1 MARKTKAQAQ
11 ATRVELLDAAEGL
24 FLTQGVSRTSLQHI
38 AAAAGVTRGAVYWHF
53 KDKSDLFN
61 AMVDRFVLPLEE
73 ADTRFDINDGTP
85 VLPLLRE
92 RTLEVFTQIATEPTM
107 QRVLEIVL
115 HKVEAVGE
123 LAGIH
128 ERRRQSCNG
137 YRQRVERALMR
148 GQQLGEVTNDLP
160 ARQLALG
167 WHALVDGL
175 IQAWSLDPQGFKLLV
190 EGPPVLDFHLASM
203 AARTA
208 AERAVRK

>member
-1 MARKTKAQAQ
+1 MARKTKAEAEI
-11 ATRVELLDAAEGL
+11 TRIELLDAAERL
-24 FLTQGVSRTSLQHI
+24 FLAQGVSRTSLQHI

-61 AMVDRFVLPLEE
+61 AMVDRFVLPLED
-73 ADTRFDINDGTP
+73 ADTRFDVDDGTP
-85 VLPLLRE
+85 VLPLLRA
-92 RTLEVFTQIATEPTM
+92 RTLEVFTQIATEPTT

-128 ERRRQSCNG
+128 ERRRQSCDG
-137 YRQRVERALMR
+137 YRQRVERALVR
-148 GQQLGEVTNDLP
+148 GQQRGEVTSQLP

-175 IQAWSLDPQGFKLLV
+175 IQAWSLDPQGFRLL
-190 EGPPVLDFHLASM
+190 EDGAPVLDFHLAGM
-203 AARTA
+203 AARH
-208 AERAVRK
+208 